1 MLKLVGIPVTAFIVC
16 ALVGPV
22 LIPYLHKLKFGQS
35 IRECGPASHM
45 KKSGT
50 PTMGGL
56 MMLAAQNVLN
66 NGGAGVSPFWLVGSI
81 LMLTLGELCLSPI
94 GLATMTLLAP
104 ERMRG
109 QMMGLWFCASAL
121 GNLAAGLIG
130 GHVKADQLDML
141 PDLFARCSIALLIC
155 AAVLFVLIVPVR
167 RMLENAQ
174 TKPATEA

>member
-1 MLKLVGIPVTAFIVC
+1 
-16 ALVGPV
+16 
-22 LIPYLHKLKFGQS
+22 
-35 IRECGPASHM
+35 
-45 KKSGT
+45 
-50 PTMGGL
+50 
-56 MMLAAQNVLN
+56 MMLAAQDVLA

-121 GNLAAGLIG
+121 GNPAAGLIG

-141 PDLFARCSIALLIC
+141 PDLFAR
-155 AAVLFVLIVPVR
+155 AARLRCLSAPR
-167 RMLENAQ
+167 Y
-174 TKPATEA
+174 